1 MKRCIFVFLPNKV
14 ILDEHAKPTQSHV
27 TNWSEPP
34 NGISECCCCHVCL
47 YVYAVPCSPQSSI
60 PNSSAAQVCY
70 DAVNDIL
77 TYVTGPAKIDHVS
90 AK

>member
-1 MKRCIFVFLPNKV
+1 MYFCFLPNKV

-34 NGISECCCCHVCL
+34 NGISECCCCCCHVCL
-47 YVYAVPCSPQSSI
+47 YVYAVPSSPQSSI
-60 PNSSAAQVCY
+60 SNSSVAQVCY

-77 TYVTGPAKIDHVS
+77 TYIHLVCITVCKI
-90 AK
+90 